1 MKLNFYT
8 VLFILFVTKS
18 FQAQESI
25 SAKLIDSITQKP
37 IPYVTISFNKTSG
50 VISNGNGDFL
60 MYLNRKT
67 KTSDS
72 LFISCLGYENK
83 CIGLEKFKDS
93 IIVLSSKSIELKEV
107 IVSNENYSIEE
118 IIEKTKENLAKN
130 YDLEFTK
137 NKLFYRE
144 SYFTDILKSAIKIK
158 ESTIP
163 EFNQKFFDSLLSII
177 PKSSDNYTE
186 ILGVQ
191 YNKPMVQNSQKLD
204 IIKASTLYD
213 KNNEITFSGLEEK
226 FSKIFKKHIKRD
238 SYFKMKS
245 GIFGTKEEIDSS
257 FFDGKKQKEETEQTK
272 ALIEEQKKR
281 EAQKKKNFL
290 KYRKRTIANL
300 EKSSFMFE
308 NSHLN
313 FLEKSRRYEFELLD
327 YIFLN
332 DNFVYKITFTPK
344 RSEDYKGIIY
354 VNTDDFAIVR
364 IDYENVKSLKT
375 FRLLGISFDEN
386 LKKGTFIYSKNETKK
401 YALKYAE
408 MESGSKFGVKRP
420 LKIIEKN
427 KHTKGRRKQNEISSD
442 LHFIV
447 SNMTKKELVIFENE
461 SIAETQFIDFTE
473 KSNVNPTYLTKY
485 DPDFWKGYNVIEPN
499 QAIKDFK
506 SIEE

>member
-1 MKLNFYT
+1 MKSNFYT
-8 VLFILFVTKS
+8 VLFILFIAKS

-25 SAKLIDSITQKP
+25 SAKLIDSTTQNP

-50 VISNGNGDFL
+50 VITNENGDFL
-60 MYLNRKT
+60 LYLNKKVET
-67 KTSDS
+67 TDS
-72 LFISCLGYENK
+72 LFISCLGYKNK
-83 CIGLEKFKDS
+83 RIGLEKFNDS
-93 IIVLSSKSIELKEV
+93 IIVLSNKSIELKEV
-107 IVSNENYSIEE
+107 LLSNENYSIEE
-118 IIEKTKENLAKN
+118 IIEKVKEKLATN
-130 YDLEFTK
+130 YDFEFTK

-163 EFNQKFFDSLLSII
+163 EFNQIFFDSLISII

-186 ILGVQ
+186 ILGVL
-191 YNKPMVQNSQKLD
+191 YKKPMVQNSQKLD

-213 KNNEITFSGLEEK
+213 KNNEITFNGLEEK

-238 SYFKMKS
+238 SYFKIKS
-245 GIFGTKEEIDSS
+245 GIFGTKEDIDSS
-257 FFDGKKQKEETEQTK
+257 FFDDKKQKEEAEQTN

-281 EAQKKKNFL
+281 ETERKKSFL
-290 KYRKRTIANL
+290 KYRKRTITNL

-308 NSHLN
+308 DSHLN
-313 FLEKSRRYEFELLD
+313 FLEKSRRYNFELLD

-344 RSEDYKGIIY
+344 RSEDYKGTIY

-375 FRLLGISFDEN
+375 FRLLGISLDEN
-386 LKKGTFIYSKNETKK
+386 LKKGTFIYSKNETEK

-408 MESGSKFGVKRP
+408 MESGSKFGIKRP

-427 KHTKGRRKQNEISSD
+427 RHTKGRRKQNEISSD

-447 SNMTKKELVIFENE
+447 SNVTKKELVIFENE
-461 SIAETQFIDFTE
+461 PIAETQFNGFTE
-473 KSNVNPTYLTKY
+473 KANVNPTYLPKY

-506 SIEE
+506 SIE